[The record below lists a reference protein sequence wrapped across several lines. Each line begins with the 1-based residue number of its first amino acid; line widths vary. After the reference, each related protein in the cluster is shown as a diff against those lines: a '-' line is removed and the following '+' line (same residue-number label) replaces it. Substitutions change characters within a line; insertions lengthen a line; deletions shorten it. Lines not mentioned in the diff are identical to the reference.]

1 MQKEKRKNDP
11 AILIQN
17 MMESQLIQW
26 RWTNVNHTYYTFA
39 HRAKKILEENIF
51 TSIFEI
57 ECSKENYK
65 KFHNLF
71 PTVSRYGDENIE
83 YPKGMA
89 LIMIFV
95 DVNFN
100 SRKVKRREKYEE
112 ENAKKATNHFSRRS
126 VFNIFYPPLD

>member
-65 KFHNLF
+65 KFHNFSSQQFHDTETRIL
-71 PTVSRYGDENIE
+71 NI
-83 YPKGMA
+83 PK
-89 LIMIFV
+89 V
-95 DVNFN
+95 W
-100 SRKVKRREKYEE
+100 
-112 ENAKKATNHFSRRS
+112 H
-126 VFNIFYPPLD
+126 